1 MTGLGPAGRAG
12 TRHRVPQ
19 RPRASPGGES
29 AAPGVRQVAGLRA
42 LMLSEK
48 TSAELADLTFEPT
61 RLQQEVKRMLRRG
74 PARPAR
80 RRRARSAVGAR
91 GRLCA
96 WLF

>member
-1 MTGLGPAGRAG
+1 MTGLGRAGRTG
-12 TRHRVPQ
+12 TRHRVSQ

-74 PARPAR
+74 PAC

-96 WLF
+96 WLFCA